1 MYGRFFFHAVISF
14 LTAKDVKAVKI
25 HQQISELSAMSEG
38 IVRKWVKALKKDD
51 NTSIGN
57 EEQNVGLS
65 A

>member
-1 MYGRFFFHAVISF
+1 MYDRFFFHALISF

-38 IVRKWVKALKKDD
+38 IVRKWVKALTDD

>member
-1 MYGRFFFHAVISF
+1 MYSRFFFHAVISF

-25 HQQISELSAMSEG
+25 HQQIIELSAMSEG
-38 IVRKWVKALKKDD
+38 IVRKWVKDD

>member
-25 HQQISELSAMSEG
+25 HQQISELSAMSKG
-38 IVRKWVKALKKDD
+38 IVRKWVKALKDD